1 MSDDPT
7 GTDNTAPALR
17 LVVTTDPEPTDADHD
32 PTGTDN
38 ATPALR
44 LIVPPSAVRTARQ

>member
-17 LVVTTDPEPTDADHD
+17 LVVTTAADLPDASHD

-38 ATPALR
+38 VAPALR
-44 LIVPPSAVRTARQ
+44 LIVPPSAVQTARQ